1 MFFSSFLFIF
11 QTNNHYAELYSR
23 VPCIKKYLYFY
34 KYNIYAFIRYWKI
47 FYSVNLCLFK
57 ENFYYTLSSIINS
70 FFQTLFIAEIHIG
83 SCVLMYNPFVSVVV
97 YNPTCG
103 HIVMHVIFLS
113 SHLSHFCNIV
123 LATHRGNEYSPH
135 ASYAYGQRLS

>member
-11 QTNNHYAELYSR
+11 QTYNHCAELYSR
-23 VPCIKKYLYFY
+23 VPCIKKHLYFN
-34 KYNIYAFIRYWKI
+34 KYNIHAFIRYWKI

-103 HIVMHVIFLS
+103 HIVMYVIFLS